1 MDCLYHYCS
10 NEKAFNILQY
20 HNIRMGDIS
29 KSNDSLE
36 LQLFFPELHREIY
49 RQYVADPF
57 PFRHEGKEGEEAFR
71 EMVQSSEYR
80 WSQHFNSGDFSNFVT
95 CFSATK
101 DCLSQWR
108 GYADDG
114 RGCCIG
120 FSKEA
125 VQAFCDST
133 NGVLR
138 LEKVIYVTSEE
149 IKEMISSHAKA
160 ILKHINGLRE
170 WIVENMTHDTNDP
183 NTDCLLAYNFDE
195 MIEVAFSYSLRFKT
209 EHFKEEQEW
218 RMFLAKRAYK
228 NGDWVYNKKEAFIG
242 PNLFD
247 QTLDFLN
254 DRIDFRSTNDDL
266 IPFCPLKFEEFPE
279 QPIVEFWLGPKN
291 FTRSSDA
298 ELFFKKYGY
307 KNHIDI
313 IHSDIT
319 YR

>member
-10 NEKAFNILQY
+10 NDKAFSILQWK
-20 HNIRMGDIS
+20 NIRMSDIS

-57 PFRHEGKEGEEAFR
+57 PFRYEGKEGEEAFR
-71 EMVQSSEYR
+71 EMVQFSEYSWDR
-80 WSQHFNSGDFSNFVT
+80 RFDSGDFSNFVI
-95 CFSATK
+95 CFSSIK

-125 VQAFCDST
+125 MQAFCDST

-138 LEKVIYVTSEE
+138 LEKVIYVDEKQIS
-149 IKEMISSHAKA
+149 EMISFYAGT
-160 ILKHINGLRE
+160 ILKNMIGFRE
-170 WIVENMTHDTNDP
+170 WIVKEMTHSDDDP
-183 NTDCLLAYNFDE
+183 NTDCLLAYNFDG
-195 MIEVAFSYSLRFKT
+195 MIESAFIDSLRLKT
-209 EHFKEEQEW
+209 VHFKEEQEW
-218 RMFLAKRAYK
+218 RIFLSKQAYK
-228 NGDWVYNKKEAFIG
+228 NGEWVYNKQEALKG

-254 DRIDFRSTNDDL
+254 DRIDFRYTNHDL
-266 IPFCPLKFEEFPE
+266 IPFCPLKFDEFSKPPVAE
-279 QPIVEFWLGPKN
+279 LWLGPKN
-291 FTRSSDA
+291 HTRNSDA
-298 ELFFKKYGY
+298 QLFLKKYGY
-307 KNHIDI
+307 QNVDI